1 MRDILNYIAYPSGQ
15 SFTTDLRDNLNL
27 TFPAG
32 TISVQVSI
40 ELEFDIFYNLFRAW
54 KPATIN
60 GVDVS
65 GNYPFFKSGIYLWN
79 ITTDL
84 VESPS
89 TTALTIQ
96 TYGTQNE
103 ASGSTG
109 LWNIYGQPT
118 YTNLTWT
125 VESSVI
131 DPVTPSGNQVVTET
145 SGVFNNVDR
154 SFNAAVGGSFGNIFA
169 DSAIFTKI
177 LVNDGIFARVYS
189 DSARITNISG
199 KHLLYDS
206 GIIKQ
211 FSADSA
217 RIGTIDNTLSRIGSL
232 ITNNAAIVELNGAN
246 ANFNSYKGNKAILGN
261 SARVGRYFL
270 DAGIYDSFN
279 GNAIEANLDA
289 LVADNFGG
297 IYYLKDDSQEAHLK
311 YDEVDKKWS
320 FYPNL
325 LLNDIDSDGIR
336 DSEVIDK
343 TPLGKGET
351 GQFLFYSDNEYG
363 WDYPV
368 LEGKYAYDSFDLNK
382 QLSKIPDPI
391 GLITEKEMT
400 KYSYFSHSY
409 KTFNQFD
416 GTHPEFNNLAKSTQ
430 NNFYPNVN
438 SYINYVD
445 ATKSFDTINID
456 SHRTSTDSEDIYLKN
471 SFNGVLSPKSSNRFT
486 LSAKVSATDSFNQ
499 AGAIVLIGAHVE
511 DAGKDYTLSL
521 VRTVSS
527 SYPVGQD
534 SDQAAFGDSHDMYS
548 YGIYY
553 NYYQS
558 DQQLIGREREPGVIS
573 NLNRSWENT
582 GYSKL
587 FIEKNDKYIKFM
599 ASDWNDSVPLAEHI
613 ISFNF
618 DDQNATWS
626 DLVDLSIFN
635 EEVGHGFGFHHVSN
649 AKITDIRYRSAND
662 AEFGTDENTVIDLYN
677 RNTHLWY
684 DSFKAAAFGKT
695 RGYHKVDVDSFGV
708 NIMKKNI
715 PGGRFYW
722 NRYLDKV
729 WWQSGTGAD
738 NTFMLSNILDDTKLP
753 LGEYLEITAGSTTPA
768 QNRRLVKNRVPL
780 QRLNSNFDVAQSGI
794 SVSVFEMSADPDEE
808 SALISTD
815 NYSTYANSTNSNAL
829 AAKLNSLRTG
839 AERIVVLT
847 SYGNWWTDNTNV
859 RDAAKAQG
867 LSKLWATCGGPES
880 PANQPYAAIY
890 MTGTTQKVYE
900 TTETNNGTISP
911 TIYSILRD
919 GEFFVLNGTANVSA
933 NLSGPHGNI
942 EAEIDGNNRLTL
954 TNGIITSLGTPKNLI
969 DLDYNE
975 PTDRNNNILIQSHS
989 SIHNLIDASDS
1000 GTDNYW
1006 SIQKNLDP
1014 YNDAVSNTTGIFKVS
1029 ENGDVDI
1036 TGSLT
1041 TITTDNMIEGTN
1053 NRFYTDSRSIIAA
1066 QNNIQV
1072 SIAGSRAADNNLTWT
1087 PSTDANATGTLQFTK
1102 SIIPTVV
1109 NASASGT
1116 LSSLSYDHNTAA
1128 YTFNPASLAAIQ
1140 NSLTVT
1146 NDSPTGS
1153 IASLAYNSSGGFTFK
1168 PAVLGTVSLGG
1179 NPPEAQNGTVWFDD
1193 VTTGEMFVYS
1203 DSAENWIQ
1211 VTGSI
1216 TSFSA
1221 IGSTPPTSPLDGTFW
1236 FDDGATGELFIYS
1249 DNASNWIQ
1257 ATGVV
1262 ANNDGGVPSGSVIY
1276 HAANTPPTGF
1286 IKANGAA
1293 VSRSTYSDLF
1303 TAIGTTFGTG
1313 DGSTT
1318 FNVPDL
1324 RGEFMRGWDDTRG
1337 IDGSRAFGS
1346 AQVDQMEA
1354 HNHALRGNSGG
1365 GIHVLFGQTD
1375 VIAGIQN
1382 FGGGFSNSQ
1391 ATIQNTGGTS
1401 NSSENRPRNIALLA
1415 CIKY

>member
-1 MRDILNYIAYPSGQ
+1 M
-15 SFTTDLRDNLNL
+15 
-27 TFPAG
+27 
-32 TISVQVSI
+32 
-40 ELEFDIFYNLFRAW
+40 
-54 KPATIN
+54 K
-60 GVDVS
+60 
-65 GNYPFFKSGIYLWN
+65 
-79 ITTDL
+79 
-84 VESPS
+84 
-89 TTALTIQ
+89 
-96 TYGTQNE
+96 
-103 ASGSTG
+103 
-109 LWNIYGQPT
+109 
-118 YTNLTWT
+118 
-125 VESSVI
+125 
-131 DPVTPSGNQVVTET
+131 
-145 SGVFNNVDR
+145 
-154 SFNAAVGGSFGNIFA
+154 
-169 DSAIFTKI
+169 
-177 LVNDGIFARVYS
+177 
-189 DSARITNISG
+189 
-199 KHLLYDS
+199 
-206 GIIKQ
+206 
-211 FSADSA
+211 
-217 RIGTIDNTLSRIGSL
+217 
-232 ITNNAAIVELNGAN
+232 
-246 ANFNSYKGNKAILGN
+246 
-261 SARVGRYFL
+261 
-270 DAGIYDSFN
+270 
-279 GNAIEANLDA
+279 
-289 LVADNFGG
+289 
-297 IYYLKDDSQEAHLK
+297 
-311 YDEVDKKWS
+311 
-320 FYPNL
+320 
-325 LLNDIDSDGIR
+325 DIDSDGIR

-351 GQFLFYSDNEYG
+351 GQFLFYADNEYG

-391 GLITEKEMT
+391 GLIKEKEMT

-416 GTHPEFNNLAKSTQ
+416 ASHPDYTNLNKSTQ

-438 SYINYVD
+438 SYVNYVD

-456 SHRTSTDSEDIYLKN
+456 SHRTATDSEDIYLKN

-527 SYPVGQD
+527 SYPSGLD
-534 SDQAAFGDSHDMYS
+534 SDQVAVGDSYNLFS

-558 DQQLIGREREPGVIS
+558 DQVLIGREQEPGVIS

-587 FIEKNDKYIKFM
+587 FIEKNEKYIKFM

-613 ISFNF
+613 VSFNF

-677 RNTHLWY
+677 KNTHLWY
-684 DSFKAAAFGKT
+684 DSFKAAAFGRT
-695 RGYHKVDVDSFGV
+695 RGYHKIDVDSFGV

-715 PGGRFYW
+715 PEGRFYW

-780 QRLNSNFDVAQSGI
+780 QRINSNFGVTQSGI
-794 SVSVFEMSADPDEE
+794 TVSVFQMSEDPDEE

-815 NYSTYANSTNSNAL
+815 NYSTYFNTTNSNAF

-839 AERIVVLT
+839 EERVVVLT
-847 SYGNWWTDNTNV
+847 SYGNWWTDNTTV

-969 DLDYNE
+969 DLDYDE
-975 PTDRNNNILIQSHS
+975 PEDRNNNILIQSHS

-1000 GTDNYW
+1000 GTDNHW

-1014 YNDAVSNTTGIFKVS
+1014 YNDTVSNTTGIFKVS

-1053 NRFYTDSRSIIAA
+1053 NIFFTDSRAIAA
-1066 QNNIQV
+1066 
-1072 SIAGSRAADNNLTWT
+1072 
-1087 PSTDANATGTLQFTK
+1087 
-1102 SIIPTVV
+1102 
-1109 NASASGT
+1109 
-1116 LSSLSYDHNTAA
+1116 LSV
-1128 YTFNPASLAAIQ
+1128 I
-1140 NSLTVT
+1140 

-1153 IASLAYNSSGGFTFK
+1153 VATLAYNDSGIFTFT

-1179 NPPEAQNGTVWFDD
+1179 TAPTLPSNGTAWFDD
-1193 VTTGEMFVYS
+1193 VTTGELFVYS
-1203 DSAENWIQ
+1203 DSASNWIQ

-1216 TSFSA
+1216 TSFST
-1221 IGSTPPTSPLDGTFW
+1221 IGATPPTEPLNGTFW
-1236 FDDGATGELFIYS
+1236 FDDSATGELFIYS
-1249 DNASNWIQ
+1249 DIASNWIQ
-1257 ATGVV
+1257 VTGVV
-1262 ANNDGGVPSGSVIY
+1262 ANVAFSDLTSTPTTLAGYGITDAPAALTDLGITDGTSGQVLTTDGSAGFTFTSASSSTTLGDVGTYAFLMRTSTAQTSYINVGSTYSGSSLTY
-1276 HAANTPPTGF
+1276 AG
-1286 IKANGAA
+1286 
-1293 VSRSTYSDLF
+1293 VSRSAGNNIIISPSGTPSGTWRAMPPLLSQSKKKFSPPSWSICNCF
-1303 TAIGTTFGTG
+1303 TLI
-1313 DGSTT
+1313 SLILIMK
-1318 FNVPDL
+1318 P
-1324 RGEFMRGWDDTRG
+1324 
-1337 IDGSRAFGS
+1337 
-1346 AQVDQMEA
+1346 
-1354 HNHALRGNSGG
+1354 
-1365 GIHVLFGQTD
+1365 
-1375 VIAGIQN
+1375 
-1382 FGGGFSNSQ
+1382 
-1391 ATIQNTGGTS
+1391 
-1401 NSSENRPRNIALLA
+1401 
-1415 CIKY
+1415 

>member
-15 SFTTDLRDNLNL
+15 SFTTDLRDNISL
-27 TFPAG
+27 TFPSG
-32 TISVQVSI
+32 TTNISVSI
-40 ELEFDIFYNLFRAW
+40 ELEFDTFYNLFRAW
-54 KPATIN
+54 KPVEVN
-60 GVDVS
+60 GVNVENS
-65 GNYPFFKSGIYLWN
+65 YPFFKSGLFLWE

-84 VESPS
+84 VISPN
-89 TTALTIQ
+89 TTSFVIQ
-96 TYGTQNE
+96 TYGTQN
-103 ASGSTG
+103 AAALGSEIWT
-109 LWNIYGQPT
+109 IVGQPT
-118 YTNLTWT
+118 YTNLTYNIEGT
-125 VESSVI
+125 VVDNI
-131 DPVTPSGNQVVTET
+131 VDSGSQTVTEQSQDSFYIPPVSQSFD
-145 SGVFNNVDR
+145 SGVI
-154 SFNAAVGGSFGNIFA
+154 GSFGSLVA
-169 DSAIFTKI
+169 DSATLSALFSIAGSVTN
-177 LVNDGIFARVYS
+177 LVT
-189 DSARITNISG
+189 DSAKINFISG
-199 KHLLYDS
+199 KGLIYDS
-206 GIIKQ
+206 GIVNQ
-211 FSADSA
+211 FHSESA
-217 RIGTIDNTLSRIGSL
+217 TIINLETNTINSVTLTS
-232 ITNNAAIVELNGAN
+232 NKANIVEATGLTSR
-246 ANFNSYKGNKAILGN
+246 FHQHISDKITLDKSI
-261 SARVGRYFL
+261 RVGRYFL

-279 GNAIEANLDA
+279 GRAIGANLDA

-297 IYYLKDDSQEAHLK
+297 FYYLKDDSQEAHLK

-351 GQFLFYSDNEYG
+351 GQFLFYADNEYG

-391 GLITEKEMT
+391 GLIKEKEMT

-416 GTHPEFNNLAKSTQ
+416 ASHSDYTNLNKSTQ

-438 SYINYVD
+438 SYVNYVD

-456 SHRTSTDSEDIYLKN
+456 SHRTATDSEDIYLKN

-511 DAGKDYTLSL
+511 DAGKDHTLSL

-527 SYPVGQD
+527 SYPLGLD
-534 SDQAAFGDSHDMYS
+534 SDQVAVGDSYNLFS

-558 DQQLIGREREPGVIS
+558 DQVLIGREREPGVIS

-587 FIEKNDKYIKFM
+587 FIEKNEKYIKFM

-613 ISFNF
+613 VSFNF

-626 DLVDLSIFN
+626 NLVDLSIFN

-715 PGGRFYW
+715 PEGRFYW

-780 QRLNSNFDVAQSGI
+780 QRINSNFGVTQSGI
-794 SVSVFEMSADPDEE
+794 TVSVFEMSADPDDE

-815 NYSTYANSTNSNAL
+815 NYSTYFNTTNSNAF

-839 AERIVVLT
+839 GERVVVLT
-847 SYGNWWTDNTNV
+847 SYGNWWTDNTTV

-969 DLDYNE
+969 DLDYDE
-975 PTDRNNNILIQSHS
+975 PEDRNNNILIQSHS

-1000 GTDNYW
+1000 GTDNHW

-1014 YNDAVSNTTGIFKVS
+1014 YNDTVSNTTGIFKVS

-1041 TITTDNMIEGTN
+1041 TITTDNMIEGIN
-1053 NRFYTDSRSIIAA
+1053 NIFFTDSRAIAA
-1066 QNNIQV
+1066 
-1072 SIAGSRAADNNLTWT
+1072 
-1087 PSTDANATGTLQFTK
+1087 
-1102 SIIPTVV
+1102 
-1109 NASASGT
+1109 
-1116 LSSLSYDHNTAA
+1116 LSV
-1128 YTFNPASLAAIQ
+1128 I
-1140 NSLTVT
+1140 

-1153 IASLAYNSSGGFTFK
+1153 VATLAYNDSGIFTFT

-1179 NPPEAQNGTVWFDD
+1179 TAPTLPSNGTAWFDD

-1203 DSAENWIQ
+1203 DSASNWIQ

-1221 IGSTPPTSPLDGTFW
+1221 ISGTPPTAPLDGTFW
-1236 FDDGATGELFIYS
+1236 FDDVTDGELFIYSDSASNWIQVTGSITSFSTIGASPPAAPLNGTFWFDDSATGELFIYS
-1249 DNASNWIQ
+1249 NDASNWIQ
-1257 ATGVV
+1257 VTGVV
-1262 ANNDGGVPSGSVIY
+1262 ANV
-1276 HAANTPPTGF
+1276 AF
-1286 IKANGAA
+1286 
-1293 VSRSTYSDLF
+1293 SDLTSTPTTLAGYGITDAPSVLTDLSITDGTSGQVLTTDGSAGF
-1303 TAIGTTFGTG
+1303 TFTSASS
-1313 DGSTT
+1313 STT
-1318 FNVPDL
+1318 FNAIGTYCL
-1324 RGEFMRGWDDTRG
+1324 GFYTG
-1337 IDGSRAFGS
+1337 
-1346 AQVDQMEA
+1346 
-1354 HNHALRGNSGG
+1354 L
-1365 GIHVLFGQTD
+1365 GIHNGGATFSGSS
-1375 VIAGIQN
+1375 IAT
-1382 FGGGFSNSQ
+1382 
-1391 ATIQNTGGTS
+1391 ANTYAGTS
-1401 NSSENRPRNIALLA
+1401 GWSGSSTSTLSGTWRLMGNIGYYNQGTTASNANVSGSLFVR
-1415 CIKY
+1415 IS

>member
-1 MRDILNYIAYPSGQ
+1 M
-15 SFTTDLRDNLNL
+15 
-27 TFPAG
+27 
-32 TISVQVSI
+32 
-40 ELEFDIFYNLFRAW
+40 
-54 KPATIN
+54 
-60 GVDVS
+60 
-65 GNYPFFKSGIYLWN
+65 
-79 ITTDL
+79 
-84 VESPS
+84 
-89 TTALTIQ
+89 
-96 TYGTQNE
+96 
-103 ASGSTG
+103 
-109 LWNIYGQPT
+109 
-118 YTNLTWT
+118 TWT

-154 SFNAAVGGSFGNIFA
+154 SFNSAVGGSFGNIFA

-232 ITNNAAIVELNGAN
+232 ITNNAAIVELNGSN

-351 GQFLFYSDNEYG
+351 GQFLFYADNEYG

-382 QLSKIPDPI
+382 QLSKIPGPI
-391 GLITEKEMT
+391 GLIKEKEMT

-430 NNFYPNVN
+430 TNFYPNVN
-438 SYINYVD
+438 SYVNYVD

-534 SDQAAFGDSHDMYS
+534 SDQVEVGDSYNLFS

-626 DLVDLSIFN
+626 DLVDLSVFN

-662 AEFGTDENTVIDLYN
+662 AEFGIDENTVIDLYN

-768 QNRRLVKNRVPL
+768 QNRRLIKNRVPL
-780 QRLNSNFDVAQSGI
+780 ERLNSNFVVAQSGI
-794 SVSVFEMSADPDEE
+794 AVSVFEMSADPDEE

-867 LSKLWATCGGPES
+867 LSKLWATCGGTES

-933 NLSGPHGNI
+933 NLSGPYGNI

-969 DLDYNE
+969 DLDYDE
-975 PTDRNNNILIQSHS
+975 PEDRNNNILIQSHS

-1000 GTDNYW
+1000 GTDNHW

-1014 YNDAVSNTTGIFKVS
+1014 YNDTVSNTTGIFKVS

-1041 TITTDNMIEGTN
+1041 TITTDNMIEGIN
-1053 NRFYTDSRSIIAA
+1053 NIFFTDSRAIAA
-1066 QNNIQV
+1066 
-1072 SIAGSRAADNNLTWT
+1072 
-1087 PSTDANATGTLQFTK
+1087 
-1102 SIIPTVV
+1102 
-1109 NASASGT
+1109 
-1116 LSSLSYDHNTAA
+1116 LSV
-1128 YTFNPASLAAIQ
+1128 I
-1140 NSLTVT
+1140 

-1153 IASLAYNSSGGFTFK
+1153 VATLAYNDSGIFTFT

-1179 NPPEAQNGTVWFDD
+1179 TAPTLPSNGTAWFDD

-1203 DSAENWIQ
+1203 DSASNWIQ

-1236 FDDGATGELFIYS
+1236 FDDGATGELFVYS

-1257 ATGVV
+1257 VTGVV
-1262 ANNDGGVPSGSVIY
+1262 ANVAFSDLTSTPTTLAGYGITDAPAALTDLGITDGTSGQVLTTDGSAGFTFTSASSSTTLGGVGTYAFLMRTSTAQGSYINVGSTYSGSSLTY
-1276 HAANTPPTGF
+1276 AG
-1286 IKANGAA
+1286 
-1293 VSRSTYSDLF
+1293 VSRSAGNNIIISPS
-1303 TAIGTTFGTG
+1303 GTPSGTWKAMG
-1313 DGSTT
+1313 HVG
-1318 FNVPDL
+1318 
-1324 RGEFMRGWDDTRG
+1324 G
-1337 IDGSRAFGS
+1337 AFG
-1346 AQVDQMEA
+1346 
-1354 HNHALRGNSGG
+1354 
-1365 GIHVLFGQTD
+1365 
-1375 VIAGIQN
+1375 
-1382 FGGGFSNSQ
+1382 GFNQ
-1391 ATIQNTGGTS
+1391 RATSFVRIS
-1401 NSSENRPRNIALLA
+1401 
-1415 CIKY
+1415 